1 MLAFPSF
8 PEQRSTSS
16 VGVCLRAA
24 MSSCVELG
32 WGADWDDSLGFQ
44 RSYED
49 ERHLHR
55 GAEGATVAASN
66 LLCSLL
72 TVSNTLL
79 ILLNI
84 LNKKLEFCLG

>member
-1 MLAFPSF
+1 M
-8 PEQRSTSS
+8 
-16 VGVCLRAA
+16 
-24 MSSCVELG
+24 
-32 WGADWDDSLGFQ
+32 GADWDDSPGFQ

-49 ERHLHR
+49 EKHLHW
-55 GAEGATVAASN
+55 GAGGGAVAASN

-72 TVSNTLL
+72 TDFNTLL